1 MESIKT
7 LDANALNSWLSLTLP
22 LSILDIRPM
31 SERAEWHIP
40 NSLHLD
46 AYDQFKTGD
55 FSSLDQLFLNPLVP
69 VLTYCGGGKL
79 SLFVAQELAKR
90 GFEAY
95 SLEGGIKA
103 WNYVW
108 NTAEI
113 KCGELTT
120 LIQIRRIAKGCLSYM
135 IGSGYEA
142 MVIDANL
149 DPDVYEQ
156 IAQSRGWKIRYVSDS
171 HIHADYV
178 SRSRELATV
187 SGADILLFE
196 RAPVGFNFSPVNDG
210 DTINFGYSQVRILH
224 TPDHTDESI
233 SFWLNQQA
241 LLTGDTLFTDG
252 IGRPDLKADEQT
264 IKLKINDLFNS
275 LQKIL
280 LLDPETLIL
289 PAHQAKSLTLN
300 QGLIAASLA
309 ELQDKI
315 PVLALPRDA
324 FAKNILA
331 KLPPTPPNYLLI
343 SSINRDGNHFEH
355 QLSNLEAGGNHCAIQ
370 S

>member
-1 MESIKT
+1 
-7 LDANALNSWLSLTLP
+7 
-22 LSILDIRPM
+22 
-31 SERAEWHIP
+31 
-40 NSLHLD
+40 
-46 AYDQFKTGD
+46 
-55 FSSLDQLFLNPLVP
+55 
-69 VLTYCGGGKL
+69 
-79 SLFVAQELAKR
+79 
-90 GFEAY
+90 
-95 SLEGGIKA
+95 
-103 WNYVW
+103 
-108 NTAEI
+108 
-113 KCGELTT
+113 
-120 LIQIRRIAKGCLSYM
+120 
-135 IGSGYEA
+135 
-142 MVIDANL
+142 
-149 DPDVYEQ
+149 
-156 IAQSRGWKIRYVSDS
+156 
-171 HIHADYV
+171 
-178 SRSRELATV
+178 LATV